1 MRETL
6 IGKDNHLLEFDDI
19 LDLVEYS
26 ESGPQDGYSRCNAEK
41 RVKFSGGTW
50 EDAVKQA
57 KTGNPEL
64 VKSFFDGVNV
74 LNAMIEEEK
83 CGEMRDVTGEYF
95 DVAEYL
101 SGEPECFRRDEMGE
115 RRQVVPV
122 YANFAMNWRVSN
134 EVIRNR
140 GCGII
145 ALCDELFRSGFI
157 VDLRL
162 VQCARGDWGDFDGKY
177 YTSVKVGLDPLDL
190 DTAAFIVAN
199 PLCHRRIFFGMLEHV
214 LNKSEC
220 GGYGT
225 PDEYDLSD
233 LFDSGLSGFYFV
245 SSNHSR
251 FFSSNYRTLEA
262 TKRHVLK
269 MIDEFKESA
278 EQVIVG

>member
-6 IGKDNHLLEFDDI
+6 IGKDKHLLEFDDI
-19 LDLVEYS
+19 LDFVEYA
-26 ESGPQDGYSRCNAEK
+26 ESGPQDGHSRGNAEK

-115 RRQVVPV
+115 HRQGVPV

-162 VQCARGDWGDFDGKY
+162 VQCARGDGWGFDGKY

-214 LNKSEC
+214 LNKREC
-220 GGYGT
+220 GSYGT

-233 LFDSGLSGFYFV
+233 LFNSGLSGFYFV

-251 FFSSNYRTLEA
+251 FYSSNYSTLEA
-262 TKRHVLK
+262 TKTHILK